1 MSDDGWGDDFP
12 APVAS
17 RGGGSSKRPPAPTAG
32 SLSIGVSTSYGGPSA
47 PAARPSKKRR
57 LLKGQES
64 SSENEAP
71 APSLY
76 RKKSTRV
83 PPTAGTSR
91 ARPSS
96 SSTALSTK
104 PANRLPPR
112 QPQQPLF
119 ADDYDDALAPR
130 AAAVSDD
137 TAYWTCCWRNPQTK
151 KHKTWEG
158 DGVLIVRGRKA
169 TLRDR
174 DSGKELSSGGLKVA
188 FVAIGEVYAVGG
200 KEVEVESR
208 IPPGEYRSGNVFT
221 GAAGGAV
228 AVEYAAAP
236 PAPPP
241 ISKSAASFYASPFAA
256 PPIRRSVAGSS
267 SRASAPAVSRHDPE
281 AEGAIVMPRPSD
293 AYLRRNNKKCVGAV
307 ES

>member
-64 SSENEAP
+64 SSEDEAP

-76 RKKSTRV
+76 RKKSTQV

-91 ARPSS
+91 ARPTS

-104 PANRLPPR
+104 PTNRLPPR
-112 QPQQPLF
+112 QQQPLF
-119 ADDYDDALAPR
+119 ADDYDEAPAPR

-188 FVAIGEVYAVGG
+188 FVAVGEVYAVGG

-208 IPPGEYRSGNVFT
+208 IPPGDYRSGNVFT
-221 GAAGGAV
+221 GSAGGAV

-256 PPIRRSVAGSS
+256 PPIRRPVAGSS
-267 SRASAPAVSRHDPE
+267 SKAPAPAVPRHDPE

-293 AYLRRNNKKCVGAV
+293 AYLRRNNKKCVDAV
-307 ES
+307 EG